1 MDYFPLFL
9 RIAGQ
14 PVVVIG
20 GGEVAARKTLL
31 LARAGAAI
39 TLVSPD
45 LCPSLQERLERGEVR
60 HIAEEFRPEHL
71 EGARLVIAATD
82 VESVNAWV
90 ARSAEARNIWVNVV
104 DDREKSRFIMPAI
117 VDRSPVIVAIGS
129 SGDAPVL
136 TRRLREKFE
145 ALLPAGLGKLA
156 KLSGELRS
164 AVKERV
170 VNPDERRRFWERF
183 FDGDIASDVLAGREQ
198 AARDSISQAIDA
210 GLSEVDVTAPPVG
223 EVALV
228 GAGPGDPGL
237 LTLRALRVMQN
248 ADVVVYDRL
257 VSDEVLELVRRDAER
272 IYVGKEAGKPYVSQ
286 EDINQL
292 LVDLALQG
300 KRVCRLKGGD
310 PFVFGRGGEELE
322 KLAERGIRFEV
333 VPGISAAVGCAAYAG
348 IPLTHRHYAQVLT
361 FTTGHSKNEVA
372 HAPVDWEALARPG
385 QTAVFYMGLNGLPT
399 IIEQLQAHGLPA
411 DHPAAVIEQG
421 TRPSQRVIS
430 GNLATLVQQVAAAQ
444 VKSPAL
450 LIVGEVTRLHEQLR
464 WFNTTAEQA
473 HVDQIE
479 IAGLHA

>member
-399 IIEQLQAHGLPA
+399 IVEQLQAHGLPA

>member
-45 LCPSLQERLERGEVR
+45 LCPSLQERLECGEVR

-82 VESVNAWV
+82 LESVNAWV